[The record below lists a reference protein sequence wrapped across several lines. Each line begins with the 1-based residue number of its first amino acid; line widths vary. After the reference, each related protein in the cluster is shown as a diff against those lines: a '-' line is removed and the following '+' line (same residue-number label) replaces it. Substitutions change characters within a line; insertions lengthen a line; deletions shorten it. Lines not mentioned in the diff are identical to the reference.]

1 MQYLIRIL
9 LIASLSNPVFASE
22 KSLNICWEKE
32 LKPPFL
38 MLNDQHQPTGI
49 AVEWLEQILQAHNIT
64 PKHRILPWKRCLV
77 ELKRGNV
84 DIVPNASFKESRLQF
99 AYYTQPIYSTHLKL
113 YHLNSAQFK
122 PQNFTEIEQFSAY
135 RVGGVNGFNYAPFDG
150 LLKVNLGTKTR
161 KALLAKLERGRLDF
175 AILQQEVLQ
184 AMLINQPE
192 QLAKFVAIDS
202 PITPSQPYHA
212 LVIKS
217 ANGQSIVNLIDNGI
231 KALQNSG
238 EYQQILDGYLE
249 H

>member
-1 MQYLIRIL
+1 MRFLITLL
-9 LIASLSNPVFASE
+9 LIASLSPPVSASD
-22 KSLNICWEKE
+22 KSLNICWEKG

-38 MLNDQHQPTGI
+38 MLNDQRQPTGI
-49 AVEWLEQILQAHNIT
+49 AVDWLEKILQEHKIV

-84 DIVPNASFKESRLQF
+84 DIVPNASFKVSRLQF

-113 YHLNSAQFK
+113 YHLNSAPYK
-122 PQNFTEIEQFSAY
+122 PANFTQIEQFSAHS
-135 RVGGVNGFNYAPFDG
+135 VGGVNGFNYTPFDG
-150 LLKVNLGTKTR
+150 LLKINLGAKTR
-161 KALLAKLERGRLDF
+161 KSLLAKLEKGRLDF

-192 QLAKFVAIDS
+192 QLAKFIAIDS

-212 LVIKS
+212 LVIKNS
-217 ANGQSIVNLIDNGI
+217 NGQRIVKLIDNGI

-238 EYQQILDGYLE
+238 KYQEILDGYLK

>member
-1 MQYLIRIL
+1 MRYLIKIL

-22 KSLNICWEKE
+22 KSLSICWEKE

-38 MLNDQHQPTGI
+38 MLNDQLQPTGI
-49 AVEWLEQILQAHNIT
+49 AVEWLEQILQQHQIT

-84 DIVPNASFKESRLQF
+84 DIVPNASFKKSRLQF

-113 YHLNSAQFK
+113 YHLNSAQYK
-122 PQNFTEIEQFSAY
+122 PENFTEIEQFSTHSI
-135 RVGGVNGFNYAPFDG
+135 GGVNGFNYTPFDG
-150 LLKVNLGTKTR
+150 QLKINLGAKTR
-161 KALLAKLERGRLDF
+161 KSLLAKLERGRLDF

-212 LVIKS
+212 LVIKNS
-217 ANGQSIVNLIDNGI
+217 NGQSIVKLIDNGI
-231 KALQNSG
+231 KTLQNSG
-238 EYQQILDGYLE
+238 KYHEILDGYLK